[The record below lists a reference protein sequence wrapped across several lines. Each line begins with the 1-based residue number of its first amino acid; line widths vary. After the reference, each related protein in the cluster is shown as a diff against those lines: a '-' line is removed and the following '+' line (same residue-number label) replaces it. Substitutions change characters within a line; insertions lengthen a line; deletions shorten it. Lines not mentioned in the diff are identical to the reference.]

1 MLIIFVR
8 FHLFQEDEQSQNQYP
23 NGPVFEYSSNREDK
37 QSLTV
42 GISTGEKLMKVICYK
57 RDAFTKLVVNQDVIL
72 YNVISRTENGVEI
85 LVVTS
90 KSKVGMTGGLVV
102 PEDHQRCLEDML
114 SDRDAEVVPVTTAL
128 RSPPKHRTS
137 IAGRIVKVG

>member
-1 MLIIFVR
+1 MTSHSTSTPMGNKFKGKVLVRKPIF
-8 FHLFQEDEQSQNQYP
+8 DYIS
-23 NGPVFEYSSNREDK
+23 NGEDK

-42 GISTGEKLMKVICYK
+42 GLSTGEKMMKVICYK
-57 RDAFTKLVVNQDVIL
+57 KDAFSKLVINQDVIL
-72 YNVISRTENGVEI
+72 YNVISRKENGVEI

-114 SDRDAEVVPVTTAL
+114 TDRDAEVVSVTTAL
-128 RSPPKHRTS
+128 RSPPKQRTS